1 MQFLKFKYIPTQLK
15 FHSTSTANTLIE
27 WNQMISAGREES
39 VAVSNIETDMNGNKM
54 IVTQKATRSIING
67 ISVLS
72 YKRYVE
78 LLSTKGS

>member
-1 MQFLKFKYIPTQLK
+1 
-15 FHSTSTANTLIE
+15 
-27 WNQMISAGREES
+27 MISAGREES